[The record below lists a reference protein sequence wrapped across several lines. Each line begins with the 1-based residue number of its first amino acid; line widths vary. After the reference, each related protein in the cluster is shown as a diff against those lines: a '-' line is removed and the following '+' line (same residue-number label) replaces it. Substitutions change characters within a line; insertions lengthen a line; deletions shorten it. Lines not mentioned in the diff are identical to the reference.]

1 MDISVQV
8 IKQFA
13 EYGGY
18 IGILTATFILMMTG
32 AIIYLWKYIQKIQ
45 GQIELNQK
53 EYQLSLKSF
62 QDDFLNMQQKA
73 QITITDLQ
81 NKRVD
86 ESKEVRVL
94 LMDFSDENNKVI
106 RGLTEAINAWKEA
119 FIFTNKG

>member
-119 FIFTNKG
+119 FIITNKG